1 MRRKSLLIVLSV
13 VLLLV
18 STFGLAQV
26 DSGFECI
33 TDLDC
38 DLFLSDDYFPDEYYC
53 DANAGKCFIE
63 VVSPPVPEEAF
74 VSAPAPAI
82 TVQEK
87 PSLESQVME
96 LQSYVAGLQFSV
108 DNLLTKFT
116 DLKGRLD
123 ILESSE
129 SFRQQQVT
137 ETKQQITETRQQ
149 VQNLAGEASAVTENI
164 GGLQEEVDTT
174 QEELAALEKQITSRR
189 RFIGAIIFVVILAI
203 VGTIFYLF
211 KRRERKI
218 YPEINDYITECIQQ
232 GKKYLH
238 IKQNLQQAGWQDE
251 HIDQAYN
258 TAVKKNYQKYS
269 QQQSKTKKPGP
280 DKTKMIAIIVVA
292 VLLITGVF
300 FLLSGTVGQAI
311 FSEKLVGGEAGGFAG
326 EVTYEV
332 KCTPPQIAAP
342 SGDSCCTD
350 ANANGVCDITE
361 RQVAEAQGQRCA
373 DNLQCKEE
381 LCIDNKCGGIV
392 DIYKGS
398 PNCAKTCNYYS
409 LHVSTSDG
417 EIYRLKPG
425 KGSYTAA
432 GALEWRLLGTP
443 DHCEG
448 EKAVVPISVIRKDA
462 GQVIGEEVITL
473 RKGQTSRDL
482 RHPNIQ
488 SVSFSL
494 NMNNVFELCEEV

>member
-13 VLLLV
+13 VFLLV
-18 STFGLAQV
+18 STFGSSQV

-63 VVSPPVPEEAF
+63 VVNPPVPEEAL

-82 TVQEK
+82 AVQEK
-87 PSLESQVME
+87 PSLESQVTE
-96 LQSYVAGLQFSV
+96 LQSYAAGLQSSV

-116 DLKGRLD
+116 DLKDRLD
-123 ILESSE
+123 ALESSE
-129 SFRQQQVT
+129 RFRQQQVT
-137 ETKQQITETRQQ
+137 ETKQQ

-164 GGLQEEVDTT
+164 EGLQEEVDTT
-174 QEELAALEKQITSRR
+174 QEELDALEKQITSRR
-189 RFIGAIIFVVILAI
+189 RFIGAIIFAVILAI

-211 KRRERKI
+211 KGRERKI
-218 YPEINDYITECIQQ
+218 HPEINDYITEHIQQ

-258 TAVKKNYQKYS
+258 AVVKKNYQKYAK
-269 QQQSKTKKPGP
+269 QQSKTKNLGP

-300 FLLSGTVGQAI
+300 FLLSGVVGQAI

-332 KCTPPQIAAP
+332 ECTPPQIVTP

-350 ANANGVCDITE
+350 ANADGVCDITE
-361 RQVAEAQGQRCA
+361 RQVAEAQGQRCT
-373 DNLQCKEE
+373 DNLQCEGE

-398 PNCAKTCNYYS
+398 PNCAKKCNYYS

-432 GALEWRLLGTP
+432 GALEWRLLGAP

-448 EKAVVPISVIRKDA
+448 EKAVVPISIIWKDA